1 MSGPLLVVDAAT
13 YRGTVAV
20 VADATVLAQATAAM
34 RGEREE
40 RLMPAVAST
49 LADCRLTPGDLGGV
63 VCGAGPGSF
72 TSLRIAASI
81 GKALALAA
89 GLPLFSISSLLLIV
103 AGQPDRAAPGRYL
116 AVLDAMRDEVFAAR
130 VNVGADGAVA
140 LEGGIALL
148 DSSAATEIAAGERRT
163 MVGPRCDL
171 AWAPHARGVARL
183 GDTSA
188 TLQPVDLTAWE
199 PTYGRLAEA
208 QVQWERK
215 HGRSLTA

>member
-13 YRGTVAV
+13 YRGTIAV
-20 VADATVLAQATAAM
+20 VRGTTLLAEAAVAM

-40 RLMPAVAST
+40 RLMPAVAAT
-49 LADCRLTPGDLGGV
+49 LADGGLTPGDLGGV

-81 GKALALAA
+81 AKALALAA
-89 GLPLFSISSLLLIV
+89 QLPLFSVSSLLLIV
-103 AGQPDRAAPGRYL
+103 TGQSDHAAPGRYL

-130 VNVGADGAVA
+130 AVVGTDGAAA
-140 LEGGIALL
+140 LEGEVERV
-148 DSSAATEIAAGERRT
+148 DAAAAGQIAALERRT

-171 AWAPHARGVARL
+171 AWEPHARGVARL
-183 GDTSA
+183 EAGGGA
-188 TLQPVDLTAWE
+188 LQPADLTVWE
-199 PTYGRLAEA
+199 PAYGRLAEA